1 MSMRSALA
9 GAVTTVAIVAALGSP
24 AAVEAGREADSRT
37 VGRTLTAFADWD
49 VGGLPG
55 DAVAVVVVRL
65 AVALVLVT
73 GLCAVAG
80 RARSRSAA
88 FLAGWGALVLATAI
102 AGAAAYVYEVERV
115 LDGATFEATLA
126 DRIATAANEAAAFG
140 LWTGW
145 LVGLAVALATRPVVA
160 TDVAHDAGARTATPP
175 NTRRIAEP
183 PPPWWAPTPAGIGD
197 GGMRPGPTVFLPGGG
212 QRTEDDGGPH
222 AAAARRWTPPP
233 VVPEATYEMTT
244 VSGDP
249 HPSDPDATRPIGLP
263 PDTGTSRGD
272 GSEVAGASHPD
283 ADATTPM
290 ATRSE
295 GAGAPRSDAT
305 TPMATADGA
314 ETPRPAPGTD
324 T

>member
-9 GAVTTVAIVAALGSP
+9 GAVTTAAIVAALGSP

-55 DAVAVVVVRL
+55 DAVGVVVVRL

-73 GLCAVAG
+73 VLCAVAG

-102 AGAAAYVYEVERV
+102 AGAAAYVYEVERL
-115 LDGATFEATLA
+115 LDGATFEASLA
-126 DRIATAANEAAAFG
+126 DRIATAANDAAAFG

-145 LVGLAVALATRPVVA
+145 LVGLAVALATRAAVA
-160 TDVAHDAGARTATPP
+160 AAGAHDAGARTATPP
-175 NTRRIAEP
+175 VTRRFAEP
-183 PPPWWAPTPAGIGD
+183 PPPWWAPTPAGAGD

-212 QRTEDDGGPH
+212 HATDVDGGRG
-222 AAAARRWTPPP
+222 AAAARPWAPPP

-244 VSGDP
+244 ASGDP
-249 HPSDPDATRPIGLP
+249 HPSDPDATHAIGLP
-263 PDTGTSRGD
+263 PDTDTSPG
-272 GSEVAGASHPD
+272 V
-283 ADATTPM
+283 
-290 ATRSE
+290 RSE
-295 GAGAPRSDAT
+295 GAGAPRSGADAT
-305 TPMATADGA
+305 TPMATTDGA
-314 ETPRPAPGTD
+314 ETPRPAPRTD